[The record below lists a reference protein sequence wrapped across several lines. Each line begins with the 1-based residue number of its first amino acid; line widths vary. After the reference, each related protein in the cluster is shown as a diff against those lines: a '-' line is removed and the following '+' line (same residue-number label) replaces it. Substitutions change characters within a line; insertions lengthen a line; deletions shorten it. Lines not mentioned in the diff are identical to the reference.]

1 MRLRP
6 LLLAVASFVVAVA
19 AAAPARAQLR
29 FDVKSAKLDNGLR
42 VVMLVDH
49 TSPTVAVDV
58 VYDVGARNEERGR
71 TGFAHLFEHM
81 MFQGSANVPRG
92 EHFKLVTSH
101 GGQLNG
107 TTSADRTNYF
117 EMLPSSELALGLWLE
132 ADRMKSLDISQ
143 KNFEN
148 QRAVVKEEYRMRVEN
163 AAYVPA
169 SLRLEELVFQGY
181 WPYEHPS
188 IGTMR
193 DLDAAQ
199 LDWVRAFHD
208 AYYAPNNAVLS
219 IAGDFDETEAL
230 ALVKRY
236 FGDARPQPTSRATSR
251 RRCRSSRRRAAPSS
265 RTRTRG
271 SRRCSAGWV
280 IPASDKPDHYALE
293 LAAMLLGDGESSR
306 LHRALVRERSL
317 AVEADASTNDNRG
330 PDIFEVDVKLASG
343 AKIADVQKLVDSQ
356 IADVARLGPSD
367 EEMKKLK
374 NRMRARFLLGLQSN
388 FARAQKLAE
397 MELYRGDARLLDAE
411 LDKYLAVTKDDIKRV
426 VAKYLTP
433 ARRSLVEVKPGRR
446 SDAPGTPPA
455 RDCSWPS
462 LAVSRAAAARRPPAS
477 FGPNK
482 VDIPVPTG
490 DRQPSRQHG
499 GAGSSEPAPVG
510 RHQGVPLP
518 AVARA
523 KLANGLGVDVVTS
536 RALPIVQVR
545 VLVRAG
551 SGYGSPRAS
560 RRSPATC

>member
-1 MRLRP
+1 MRLRF
-6 LLLAVASFVVAVA
+6 LLIAAAALGVAVA
-19 AAAPARAQLR
+19 TVAPAHAQQLH
-29 FDVKSAKLDNGLR
+29 FDVKRAKLDNGLR

-49 TSPTVAVDV
+49 TSPTVAIDV

-117 EMLPSSELALGLWLE
+117 EMLPSGELALGLWLE

-193 DLDAAQ
+193 DLDGAQ
-199 LDWVRAFHD
+199 LDWVRSFHD

-219 IAGDFDETEAL
+219 IAGDFDENEAM

-236 FGDARPQPTSRATSR
+236 FGDARPQPNVPRYAPPPLPEPAP
-251 RRCRSSRRRAAPSS
+251 RSAVVEDSHARFPALL
-265 RTRTRG
+265 
-271 SRRCSAGWV
+271 SAWV
-280 IPASDKPDHYALE
+280 IPPSDQPDHYALD

-306 LHRALVRERSL
+306 LHRALVRERGL
-317 AVEADASTNDNRG
+317 AISADASTNDNRG
-330 PDIFEVDVKLASG
+330 PDAFELDVRLASG
-343 AKIADVQKLVDSQ
+343 AKIADAQKLVDSQ
-356 IADVARLGPSD
+356 IADIARLGPSD
-367 EEMKKLK
+367 DDMKKLK

-397 MELYRGDARLLDAE
+397 MELYRGDARLLDTE

-433 ARRSLVEVKPGRR
+433 ARRSLVEVKPGE
-446 SDAPGTPPA
+446 
-455 RDCSWPS
+455 
-462 LAVSRAAAARRPPAS
+462 
-477 FGPNK
+477 K
-482 VDIPVPTG
+482 
-490 DRQPSRQHG
+490 
-499 GAGSSEPAPVG
+499 
-510 RHQGVPLP
+510 
-518 AVARA
+518 
-523 KLANGLGVDVVTS
+523 K
-536 RALPIVQVR
+536 
-545 VLVRAG
+545 
-551 SGYGSPRAS
+551 
-560 RRSPATC
+560 